1 MIAFYMLRARLP
13 FLVNYL
19 LDETLR
25 FKQEC
30 VQLKRFECVSPKNEI
45 R

>member
-30 VQLKRFECVSPKNEI
+30 VQLKCVPPKDEI